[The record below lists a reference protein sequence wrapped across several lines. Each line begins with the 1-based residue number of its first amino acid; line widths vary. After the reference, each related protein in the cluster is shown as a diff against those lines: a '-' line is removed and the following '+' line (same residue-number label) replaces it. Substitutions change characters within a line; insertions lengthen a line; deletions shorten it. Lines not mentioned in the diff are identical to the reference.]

1 MLVLPWEDTLLYN
14 TDWDKMERSWFDTD
28 LDKRWRLD
36 WELYNNLLDM
46 TGDSLFDIQTD
57 RSDGL
62 IMEHDNGFA
71 RNNDQDK

>member
-1 MLVLPWEDTLLYN
+1 VLVLPWEDTLLYN
-14 TDWDKMERSWFDTD
+14 TDWDKMERSWFDSD

-46 TGDSLFDIQTD
+46 TGDSLCDIQTD

-71 RNNDQDK
+71 RNNDQGK